1 MTELLFS
8 TAFTL
13 WGLDTS
19 WLEFIA
25 VLLAFA
31 MIVCNIVELHWGWPL
46 AAISSVLYFF
56 LFWSQRLYGDALLQ
70 VLFVVLAL
78 WGWSVWLRGVEGA
91 PLLVTRMPARQC
103 FTLAWMGSLLWLST
117 GAVLLNYTDTDV
129 PWWDA
134 FPTAFSLVGQYLLA
148 HKRLENWTV
157 WIIVNIVA
165 AGLFAWKG
173 LWLTTLLYLVFI
185 ALSAVGW
192 RTWRM
197 HVQEEA
203 TA

>member
-19 WLEFIA
+19 WLELIA
-25 VLLAFA
+25 VMLAFA
-31 MIVCNIVELHWGWPL
+31 MIVCNILELHWGWPL
-46 AAISSVLYFF
+46 AAVSSVLYFF
-56 LFWSQRLYGDALLQ
+56 LFWNQRLYGGALLQ

-91 PLLVTRMPARQC
+91 PLPVTRMPSHQHLV
-103 FTLAWMGSLLWLST
+103 LALSGSVLWLATAS
-117 GAVLLNYTDTDV
+117 ALLNFTDTDV

-134 FPTAFSLVGQYLLA
+134 FPTAFSLIGQYLLA
-148 HKRLENWTV
+148 HKRLENWIV
-157 WIIVNIVA
+157 WVSVNIVA
-165 AGLFAWKG
+165 AGLFAWKA
-173 LWLTTLLYLVFI
+173 LWLTTLLYLMFVV
-185 ALSAVGW
+185 LSAVGW
-192 RTWRM
+192 RTWAKRL
-197 HVQEEA
+197 QLE

>member
-1 MTELLFS
+1 MTELFFS

-19 WLEFIA
+19 WLELIA
-25 VLLAFA
+25 ALLAFA
-31 MIVCNIVELHWGWPL
+31 MILCNIVELHWGWPL
-46 AAISSVLYFF
+46 AAISSVMYFF

-70 VLFVVLAL
+70 VLFVVIAL

-91 PLLVTRMPARQC
+91 PLPVTRMPIQQR
-103 FTLAWMGSLLWLST
+103 LALTWIGALLWLAT
-117 GAVLLNYTDTDV
+117 GSVLLNFTDTDV

-134 FPTAFSLVGQYLLA
+134 FPTAISLIGQYLLA
-148 HKRLENWTV
+148 YKRLENWAV
-157 WIIVNIVA
+157 WILVNIVA

-185 ALSAVGW
+185 VLSAVGW
-192 RTWRM
+192 RTW
-197 HVQEEA
+197 VQHLNEQD
-203 TA
+203 T

>member
-13 WGLDTS
+13 WGIDTS
-19 WLEFIA
+19 WLELIA
-25 VLLAFA
+25 VLMAFA

-56 LFWSQRLYGDALLQ
+56 LFWSQRLYSGALLQ

-78 WGWSVWLRGVEGA
+78 WGWSVWLRGVEGC
-91 PLLVTRMPARQC
+91 PLPVTRMPSHKRLK
-103 FTLAWMGSLLWLST
+103 LAVSGTVLWLAT
-117 GAVLLNYTDTDV
+117 GSVLLNFTDTDV

-134 FPTAFSLVGQYLLA
+134 FVTAFSLIGQYLLA
-148 HKRLENWTV
+148 HKRLENWIV
-157 WIIVNIVA
+157 WMSVNIVA

-173 LWLTTLLYLVFI
+173 LWLTTLLYLAFI

-192 RTWRM
+192 RTWAKHAR
-197 HVQEEA
+197 VEA
-203 TA
+203 E

>member
-19 WLEFIA
+19 WLELIA

-78 WGWSVWLRGVEGA
+78 WGWSVWLRGMEGE
-91 PLLVTRMPARQC
+91 PLPVKRMSARQR
-103 FTLAWMGSLLWLST
+103 FTLAWMGCLLWLST
-117 GAVLLNYTDTDV
+117 GAVLLNFTDTDV

-148 HKRLENWTV
+148 HKHLENWAV
-157 WIIVNIVA
+157 WILVNIVA

-185 ALSAVGW
+185 ALSVVGW
-192 RTWRM
+192 RTWA
-197 HVQEEA
+197 QNTQKEA
-203 TA
+203 A

>member
-1 MTELLFS
+1 VTDLLFS

-19 WLEFIA
+19 WLELIA

-31 MIVCNIVELHWGWPL
+31 MILCNIVELHWGWPL

-78 WGWSVWLRGVEGA
+78 WGWSVWLRGVEGS
-91 PLLVTRMPARQC
+91 PLPVTRMPSHQRLK
-103 FTLAWMGSLLWLST
+103 LAVSGTVLWLAT
-117 GAVLLNYTDTDV
+117 GSVLLNFTDTDV

-148 HKRLENWTV
+148 HKHLENWAV
-157 WIIVNIVA
+157 WIGVNIVA

-173 LWLTTLLYLVFI
+173 LWLTTLLYLAFI
-185 ALSAVGW
+185 GLSAVGW
-192 RTWRM
+192 RTWAK
-197 HVQEEA
+197 HAQVEA
-203 TA
+203 A

>member
-1 MTELLFS
+1 VTELLFS

-19 WLEFIA
+19 WLELIA
-25 VLLAFA
+25 VLLALA
-31 MIVCNIVELHWGWPL
+31 MIVCNIVELQWGWPL
-46 AAISSVLYFF
+46 AATSSVLYFF

-91 PLLVTRMPARQC
+91 PLPVTRLPLRQR
-103 FTLAWMGSLLWLST
+103 FTLAWLGALLWLST
-117 GAVLLNYTDTDV
+117 GVVLLNFTDTDV

-148 HKRLENWTV
+148 HKRLENWAV
-157 WIIVNIVA
+157 WIGVNIVA

-192 RTWRM
+192 RIWTQ
-197 HVQEEA
+197 HAQVEA
-203 TA
+203 A

>member
-1 MTELLFS
+1 MTELLFA

-19 WLEFIA
+19 WLELIA

-31 MIVCNIVELHWGWPL
+31 RIVCNIVEWHWGWPL
-46 AAISSVLYFF
+46 AAISSVLYLF
-56 LFWSQRLYGDALLQ
+56 LFWSQRLYGEALLQ

-91 PLLVTRMPARQC
+91 PLPVTRMPVRQR
-103 FTLAWMGSLLWLST
+103 FSLVWVGTLLWLST
-117 GAVLLNYTDTDV
+117 GAMLLNFTDTDV

-134 FPTAFSLVGQYLLA
+134 FPTAFSLIGQYFLA
-148 HKRLENWTV
+148 YKRLENWVV
-157 WIIVNIVA
+157 WIGVNVVA

-173 LWLTTLLYLVFI
+173 LWLTTLLYLAFI
-185 ALSAVGW
+185 ALSAIGW
-192 RTWRM
+192 RAWSK
-197 HVQEEA
+197 HAQVEA
-203 TA
+203 A

>member
-19 WLEFIA
+19 WLELIA

-31 MIVCNIVELHWGWPL
+31 MIVCNIIELHWGWPL

-56 LFWSQRLYGDALLQ
+56 LFWSQSLYGEALLQ
-70 VLFVVLAL
+70 VLFVALAL
-78 WGWSVWLRGVEGA
+78 WGWSVWLRGIEGA
-91 PLLVTRMPARQC
+91 PLPITRMPARQRL
-103 FTLAWMGSLLWLST
+103 TLAWMGSLLWLST
-117 GAVLLNYTDTDV
+117 GAVLLNFTDTDV

-134 FPTAFSLVGQYLLA
+134 FPTAFSLVGQYLLV
-148 HKRLENWTV
+148 HKRLENWGV
-157 WIIVNIVA
+157 WIIVNVIA

-173 LWLTTLLYLVFI
+173 LWLTTLLYLAFI

-192 RTWRM
+192 RAWAKHAHM
-197 HVQEEA
+197 EA
-203 TA
+203 A

>member
-19 WLEFIA
+19 WLELIA

-31 MIVCNIVELHWGWPL
+31 MIVCNIVEMHWGWPL

-78 WGWSVWLRGVEGA
+78 WGWSVWLRGVEGM
-91 PLLVTRMPARQC
+91 PLPITHMPARQR
-103 FTLAWMGSLLWLST
+103 FTLACLGCSLWLST
-117 GAVLLNYTDTDV
+117 GAVLLNFTDTDV

-134 FPTAFSLVGQYLLA
+134 FPTAFSLIGQYALA
-148 HKRLENWTV
+148 HKRLENWAV

-173 LWLTTLLYLVFI
+173 LWLTPLLYLVFI
-185 ALSAVGW
+185 VLSVVGW
-192 RTWRM
+192 RTWAKN
-197 HVQEEA
+197 VQKEA
-203 TA
+203 A

>member
-19 WLEFIA
+19 WLELIA

-31 MIVCNIVELHWGWPL
+31 MIVCNIVEWHWGWPL

-56 LFWSQRLYGDALLQ
+56 LVWSQRLYGDARLQ

-91 PLLVTRMPARQC
+91 PLPVTRMPARQR
-103 FTLAWMGSLLWLST
+103 FTLAWMGTLLWLST
-117 GAVLLNYTDTDV
+117 GAVLLNFTDTDV

-148 HKRLENWTV
+148 HKRLENWAV

-173 LWLTTLLYLVFI
+173 LWLTTLLYLAFI
-185 ALSAVGW
+185 ALSGLGW
-192 RTWRM
+192 RTWAK
-197 HVQEEA
+197 HAEVEA
-203 TA
+203 A

>member
-13 WGLDTS
+13 WRLDPS
-19 WLEFIA
+19 WLQLIA

-31 MIVCNIVELHWGWPL
+31 LIVCNIVELHWGWPL

-78 WGWSVWLRGVEGA
+78 WGWSVWLRGVEGV
-91 PLLVTRMPARQC
+91 PLPVTRMPARQR
-103 FTLAWMGSLLWLST
+103 FTLACLGCLLWLST
-117 GAVLLNYTDTDV
+117 GTVLLNFTDTDV

-148 HKRLENWTV
+148 HKRLENWAV

-173 LWLTTLLYLVFI
+173 LWLTTLLYLAFI
-185 ALSAVGW
+185 ALSGVGW
-192 RTWRM
+192 HTWARNT
-197 HVQEEA
+197 QKEA
-203 TA
+203 A

>member
-8 TAFTL
+8 TALTL

-19 WLEFIA
+19 WLELIA

-31 MIVCNIVELHWGWPL
+31 MILCNIIELHWGWPL
-46 AAISSVLYFF
+46 AAISAMLYFF
-56 LFWSQRLYGDALLQ
+56 LFWSQSLYGEALLQ

-78 WGWSVWLRGVEGA
+78 WGWSVWLRGIEGA
-91 PLLVTRMPARQC
+91 PLPVTRMPVRQR
-103 FTLAWMGSLLWLST
+103 FTLTWMGSVLWLST
-117 GAVLLNYTDTDV
+117 GTVLLNFTDTDV

-148 HKRLENWTV
+148 HKRLENWGV

-165 AGLFAWKG
+165 AGLFAWKD

-185 ALSAVGW
+185 ALSVVGW
-192 RTWRM
+192 RTWTK
-197 HVQEEA
+197 HLQVEVA
-203 TA
+203 

>member
-1 MTELLFS
+1 MTELLFP

-13 WGLDTS
+13 WGIDTS
-19 WLEFIA
+19 WLELIA

-56 LFWSQRLYGDALLQ
+56 LFWSQRLYGEALLQ
-70 VLFVVLAL
+70 VLFIVLAL
-78 WGWSVWLRGVEGA
+78 WGWSVWMRGVQGA
-91 PLLVTRMPARQC
+91 PLPVTRMPGGQR
-103 FTLAWMGSLLWLST
+103 FTLAWIGTLLWLAT
-117 GAVLLNYTDTDV
+117 GGVLQNFTDSDV

-134 FPTAFSLVGQYLLA
+134 FPSAFSLVGQYLLA
-148 HKRLENWTV
+148 YKRLENWAV
-157 WIIVNIVA
+157 WIAVNIVA

-185 ALSAVGW
+185 ALSVVGW
-192 RTWRM
+192 RTWAK
-197 HVQEEA
+197 HLKLEA
-203 TA
+203 A

>member
-19 WLEFIA
+19 WLELIA

-31 MIVCNIVELHWGWPL
+31 MIVCNIIELHWGWPL

-56 LFWSQRLYGDALLQ
+56 LFWSQRLYGEALLQ

-78 WGWSVWLRGVEGA
+78 WGWSVWLRGSEGA
-91 PLLVTRMPARQC
+91 PLPVTHMPMRQR
-103 FTLAWMGSLLWLST
+103 FTLAWMGSLFWLRT
-117 GAVLLNYTDTDV
+117 GAVLLNFTDTDV

-148 HKRLENWTV
+148 HKRLENWV
-157 WIIVNIVA
+157 IWIIVNIVA

-173 LWLTTLLYLVFI
+173 LWLTTLLYLAFI

-192 RTWRM
+192 RTWAKHAQM
-197 HVQEEA
+197 EA
-203 TA
+203 A

>member
-19 WLEFIA
+19 WLELIA
-25 VLLAFA
+25 VLLAFG
-31 MIVCNIVELHWGWPL
+31 MIVCNIIELHWGWPL

-56 LFWSQRLYGDALLQ
+56 LFWSQSLYGEALLQ
-70 VLFVVLAL
+70 VLFIVLAM
-78 WGWSVWLRGVEGA
+78 WGWSVWLRGIEGA
-91 PLLVTRMPARQC
+91 PLLVTRMPARQRV
-103 FTLAWMGSLLWLST
+103 TLAWMGCLLWLGT
-117 GAVLLNYTDTDV
+117 GAVLLNFTDTDV

-148 HKRLENWTV
+148 QKRLENWAV

-165 AGLFAWKG
+165 TGLFAWKG
-173 LWLTTLLYLVFI
+173 LWLTTLLYLAFI

-192 RTWRM
+192 RTWAK
-197 HVQEEA
+197 HAQVEA
-203 TA
+203 A

>member
-1 MTELLFS
+1 VTELLFS

-19 WLEFIA
+19 WLELIA

-31 MIVCNIVELHWGWPL
+31 MIVCNIIELHWGWPL

-56 LFWSQRLYGDALLQ
+56 LFWSQSLYGEALLQ
-70 VLFVVLAL
+70 VLFIVLAM
-78 WGWSVWLRGVEGA
+78 WGWSVWLRGIEGA
-91 PLLVTRMPARQC
+91 PLLVTRMPARQRV
-103 FTLAWMGSLLWLST
+103 TLAWMGCLLWLGT
-117 GAVLLNYTDTDV
+117 GAVLLNFTDTDV

-148 HKRLENWTV
+148 HKRLENWAV

-165 AGLFAWKG
+165 TGLFAWKG
-173 LWLTTLLYLVFI
+173 LWLTTLLYLAFI

-192 RTWRM
+192 RTWAK
-197 HVQEEA
+197 HAQVEA
-203 TA
+203 A

>member
-19 WLEFIA
+19 WLELIA

-31 MIVCNIVELHWGWPL
+31 MILCNIIELHWGWPL

-56 LFWSQRLYGDALLQ
+56 LFWNQRLYGDALLQ

-78 WGWSVWLRGVEGA
+78 WGWSVWLRGVAGA
-91 PLLVTRMPARQC
+91 PLPVTRMPSHQR

-117 GAVLLNYTDTDV
+117 GTVLLNFTDTDV

-148 HKRLENWTV
+148 HKRLENWAV
-157 WIIVNIVA
+157 WIMVNIVA

-173 LWLTTLLYLVFI
+173 LWLTTLLYLAFI

-192 RTWRM
+192 RTWAK
-197 HVQEEA
+197 HTQLK
-203 TA
+203 TT

>member
-8 TAFTL
+8 TALTL

-19 WLEFIA
+19 WLELIA

-31 MIVCNIVELHWGWPL
+31 MILCNIIELHWGWPL
-46 AAISSVLYFF
+46 AAISAMLYFF
-56 LFWSQRLYGDALLQ
+56 LFWSQSLYGEALLQ

-78 WGWSVWLRGVEGA
+78 WGWSVWLRGIEGA
-91 PLLVTRMPARQC
+91 PLPVTRMPVRQR
-103 FTLAWMGSLLWLST
+103 FTLTWMGSVLWLST
-117 GAVLLNYTDTDV
+117 GTVLLNFTDTDV

-148 HKRLENWTV
+148 HKRLENWGV

-165 AGLFAWKG
+165 AGLFAWKD

-185 ALSAVGW
+185 ALSVVGW
-192 RTWRM
+192 RTWTK
-197 HVQEEA
+197 HLQVEA
-203 TA
+203 T

>member
-19 WLEFIA
+19 WLELIA

-31 MIVCNIVELHWGWPL
+31 MIACNIIELHWGWPL

-91 PLLVTRMPARQC
+91 PLPVTRMPAHQR
-103 FTLAWMGSLLWLST
+103 FTLTWMGSLLWLST
-117 GAVLLNYTDTDV
+117 GAVLLNFTDTDV

-148 HKRLENWTV
+148 HKRLENWAV
-157 WIIVNIVA
+157 WIGVNIVA

-192 RTWRM
+192 RIWAQ
-197 HVQEEA
+197 HAQVEA
-203 TA
+203 A

>member
-1 MTELLFS
+1 MLN
-8 TAFTL
+8 FT
-13 WGLDTS
+13 D
-19 WLEFIA
+19 
-25 VLLAFA
+25 
-31 MIVCNIVELHWGWPL
+31 
-46 AAISSVLYFF
+46 
-56 LFWSQRLYGDALLQ
+56 
-70 VLFVVLAL
+70 
-78 WGWSVWLRGVEGA
+78 
-91 PLLVTRMPARQC
+91 PA
-103 FTLAWMGSLLWLST
+103 
-117 GAVLLNYTDTDV
+117 V

-148 HKRLENWTV
+148 HKRLENWAV